1 WLRRAP
7 RSCGGAGSRV
17 EGNLPLGRGVRPRL
31 FRRSGRAPLG
41 GGVQQHGVHRD
52 GRASARGARGDLPRP
67 RRGGRCAMNASAL
80 LVRGV
85 EADAL
90 RSGALLAVRVV
101 AGLAMALHGAPK
113 MLAPFSWMGP
123 EAPVPGLLQAAA
135 AAAEFFGGIAWAV
148 GLATPLASA
157 GIVAT
162 MITAV
167 FLGHVAAGDPLV
179 RITVTGDPA
188 GPGAAWGGLP
198 TWLA

>member
-1 WLRRAP
+1 
-7 RSCGGAGSRV
+7 
-17 EGNLPLGRGVRPRL
+17 
-31 FRRSGRAPLG
+31 
-41 GGVQQHGVHRD
+41 
-52 GRASARGARGDLPRP
+52 
-67 RRGGRCAMNASAL
+67 MNASAL

-198 TWLA
+198 TWLARADGRGAPGSGSSELALLYAGIGVVLFAVGPGRFSLDAMLARRRARAAQAPDQRRRGRGRLPAPRRRSA